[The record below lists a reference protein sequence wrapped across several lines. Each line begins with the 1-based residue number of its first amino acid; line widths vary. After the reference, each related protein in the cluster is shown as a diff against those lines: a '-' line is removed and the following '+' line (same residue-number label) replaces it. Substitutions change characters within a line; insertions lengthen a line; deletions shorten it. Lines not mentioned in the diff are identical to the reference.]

1 MKESEATLI
10 GAVGSVNG
18 GIIAVRLRDDMPS
31 TLIFLAGESYRIGQ
45 IGAFYRVPLGYTHL
59 YGVCTQVGAAA
70 VPANQITDGRV
81 GQRWMTI
88 NLFGEAI
95 GKSFERGVTQY
106 PTVGDEVHLV
116 TPA

>member
-1 MKESEATLI
+1 MKGPEPTLI

-45 IGAFYRVPLGYTHL
+45 IGAFYRMPLGYTHL
-59 YGVCTQVGAAA
+59 YGLCTQVGAAA
-70 VPANQITDGRV
+70 VPVTNITDGRG

-88 NLFGEAI
+88 NLFGESI
-95 GKSFERGVTQY
+95 GKYFERGVTQY
-106 PTVGDEVHLV
+106 PSEGDEVHLV
-116 TPA
+116 T